1 MKFFFSCGFWPNV
14 CLLCK
19 NVYLVL
25 LMFWL
30 GCLVFWYWVVWALCI
45 VCRLIPYSLE
55 INPLSVALFANI
67 FSHSVCCLFAF
78 FMVFFAVQNDA
89 GNSNMPVKLESAPIK
104 WKGGSYHL
112 IKERKK
118 LYAEFAKIISKNK
131 SSIHENL
138 KEEKNTC

>member
-1 MKFFFSCGFWPNV
+1 MLNIFSCVYWPSF
-14 CLLCK
+14 CLLYR
-19 NVYLVL
+19 NVYLGL
-25 LMFWL
+25 LPMFWL

-55 INPLSVALFANI
+55 INPLSVTLFANI

-89 GNSNMPVKLESAPIK
+89 GNSNMSVKLETAPIK

-112 IKERKK
+112 IKEIKNYMLSLLRSSVRTN
-118 LYAEFAKIISKNK
+118 LLSMKI
-131 SSIHENL
+131 
-138 KEEKNTC
+138 